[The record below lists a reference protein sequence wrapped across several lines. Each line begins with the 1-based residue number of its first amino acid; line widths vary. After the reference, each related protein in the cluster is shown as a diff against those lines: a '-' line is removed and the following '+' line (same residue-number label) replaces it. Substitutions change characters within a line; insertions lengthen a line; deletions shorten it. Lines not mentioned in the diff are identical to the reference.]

1 MKWRGFITGLVGT
14 ASSSQFWPLFAHAKR
29 RASHAVQSPRRVV
42 MNRRSIFTLATVAA
56 LELALLPSDLNSQQ
70 QGTLKEQLVGTW
82 TIVSWESIAPDGT
95 KRQIANPKGFLI
107 FDSGGRY
114 AQVIARAD
122 RPKFRS
128 PSEPTVEELA
138 AATEDFFAANAGT
151 WRVSEAEKLL
161 IQIFEAAL
169 RPDNEGTLFRSGISL
184 SGDELRLTS
193 VRPLPTGARIDVLYQ
208 RAK

>member
-1 MKWRGFITGLVGT
+1 
-14 ASSSQFWPLFAHAKR
+14 
-29 RASHAVQSPRRVV
+29 
-42 MNRRSIFTLATVAA
+42 MNRRCIFTEAAVAA
-56 LELALLPSDLNSQQ
+56 LGLALLPGNLNAQ

-82 TIVSWESIAPDGT
+82 TIISWEEIAPNGV
-95 KRQIANPKGFLI
+95 KREIAKPKGFLI

-122 RPKFRS
+122 RPKFKS
-128 PSEPTVEELA
+128 PGEPTVEELA
-138 AATEDFFAANAGT
+138 AATEDFFAADAGT

-161 IQIFEAAL
+161 IQEFEAAL
-169 RPDNEGTLFRSGISL
+169 RPNNEGTLFRSGISL

>member
-1 MKWRGFITGLVGT
+1 MKAEGFHRGACRQGLVVAVLT
-14 ASSSQFWPLFAHAKR
+14 ALSPT
-29 RASHAVQSPRRVV
+29 RAERISCCSVPKENP
-42 MNRRSIFTLATVAA
+42 MNRRSIFMLATVTG
-56 LELALLPSDLNSQQ
+56 LGLALLPSNLNSQ

-82 TIVSWESIAPDGT
+82 TIVSWEEIAPNGT

-114 AQVIARAD
+114 AQVIARPD
-122 RPKFRS
+122 RPKFKS
-128 PSEPTVEELA
+128 PGEPTVEELA

-169 RPDNEGTLFRSGISL
+169 RPNNEGTLFRSGISL

>member
-1 MKWRGFITGLVGT
+1 MK
-14 ASSSQFWPLFAHAKR
+14 
-29 RASHAVQSPRRVV
+29 
-42 MNRRSIFTLATVAA
+42 RSRIFTLATIAGLRMA
-56 LELALLPSDLNSQQ
+56 LSPSHLDAQPS
-70 QGTLKEQLVGTW
+70 TLKEQLVGTW

-95 KRQIANPKGFLI
+95 RQQIANPKGFLM
-107 FDSGGRY
+107 FDGGGRY

-122 RPKFRS
+122 RPKFKS
-128 PSEPTVEELA
+128 PGQPTAEELV

-161 IQIFEAAL
+161 IQEFEAEL
-169 RPDNEGTLFRSGISL
+169 RPNNEGYLFRSGITL

-193 VRPLPTGARIDVLYQ
+193 VRPLPTGARIDVLYR